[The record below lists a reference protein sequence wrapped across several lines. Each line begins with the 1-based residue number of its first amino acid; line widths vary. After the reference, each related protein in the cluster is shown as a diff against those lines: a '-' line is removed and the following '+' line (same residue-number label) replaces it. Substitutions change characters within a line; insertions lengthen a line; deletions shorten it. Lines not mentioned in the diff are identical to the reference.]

1 MDNAELT
8 RGPFTCPNCNQ
19 EFEHFSVFNAH
30 SQEQCVSADSKP
42 FCIIFNPT
50 NNKNARPRKKL
61 HLTVEEYF
69 YGKSDGKKHKQV
81 ANFNPSRKYKCY
93 SCAKVLKNNLRF
105 MSHVRHKI
113 ENHWKQNDN
122 INDFNIC
129 SHCYRHYDTPFQL
142 QCHVETVH
150 SSVSASTTCCICE
163 LNFQDEETFLLHM
176 KNRHGCQE
184 TPYVCKIC
192 SHRSSLYS
200 DLMQHFRE
208 CHENSNSLMCPF
220 CLCIHNTGNSH
231 LNHVIQHLKK
241 SYSCSRCRLQFS
253 SSVARCQHLTI
264 DHIKTMRSKLQYPI
278 PPNINEY
285 TVYVKLGKKTSIPL
299 KSFFFGSPTARKV
312 YATSFPNFVDTKEKS
327 RSCKRKLDRTLKLK
341 LVAMKITKST
351 LYLNP
356 DMMEATS
363 DFTCL
368 ECELTFQHDV
378 QHYIQHFQ
386 TEYKC
391 RECCYTSHCL
401 YAAADHSET
410 HTDRFRKEEE
420 GIEDTARN
428 VVVSPTRPSESPI
441 VNSTEWYLENDEL
454 MKLEENSKQNEDLQV
469 DNSAKSGEEKIN
481 KEKNVSKGKNPRR
494 KQLLPQKVTFD
505 GEDSPQYN
513 ITPTTVNTVGSSAT
527 QVPNSLSSAPK
538 SNKKSAKKRK
548 LSEESPATEEK
559 PQRTRAK
566 KKTSQI
572 NLLSEPPSMVNP
584 FNFQRN
590 GVVSLG
596 SPNKPIQAADSAKI
610 KAKPFPAK
618 PFDISQM
625 SFGKVFASSRT
636 LSEKLYNPSKK
647 SNKQST
653 TPSKNVLKPR
663 RPKQLPPSPK
673 NVTETPNPQPPAK
686 DFVFE
691 KNAKGKLVL
700 VPRTLKKAPAK
711 FEMPKPPRAISF
723 SEVTKSSIL
732 VKWLPPIDCSVTQY
746 LFLFRGFGI
755 TTTEV
760 LPPAQTMVRLVG
772 LRSNTTYVVRM
783 YSMYKN
789 MKSSC
794 IHGKQKTLGLR
805 ELIQLNEKAMEGPVI
820 ILDDEDEEKDAN
832 SSSVAPDTSKSTP
845 VASRATPVVSGA
857 TYVSL
862 NATSRTSNLTPI
874 QSSSETQKIP
884 PKLIPVSQIK
894 TATVLKTAVTTQL
907 KNLLPITSNSPISIK
922 VTKVG
927 GINIH
932 KLSPQRKTL
941 PKMTDSNVILPP
953 MKLVVQKGKVT
964 GKPVVPISKTEL
976 VTISNSSPQQTVL
989 SALSLEKKE
998 NTEIISTSNVVDMEN
1013 VTSDTSKE
1021 ISMDT
1026 GTVIVEMSS
1035 LDSLEI
1041 SSENTSMDDGIVG
1054 GGQSSNL
1061 DTVKNT
1067 MSQDKSLVSGVV
1079 ANVQTSSMDSLENT
1093 TGKDDLVSGIID
1105 VQMSGVEAKDETTL
1119 ITKDIGV
1126 NVEIVSEKMDKPEA
1140 ETCDVPSSSADV
1152 IKPAVVESI
1161 KSIVV
1166 EETESFVEK
1175 EDTIEHNMVQAVAIE
1190 PATETIE
1197 SFTVAYKNDHNNSE
1211 DTTGIPCS
1219 VVGDTYTVTCTGTY
1233 HHSED
1238 ALKVS
1243 SGLAAVFDNENA
1255 DDDDRDNGSI
1265 DDIAMEDLDEYLK
1278 HI

>member
-1 MDNAELT
+1 MDNSELT
-8 RGPFTCPNCNQ
+8 RGPFTCPNCNK
-19 EFEHFSVFNAH
+19 EFQQFSVFNAH
-30 SQEQCVSADSKP
+30 SQEKCVPADSQP

-50 NNKNARPRKKL
+50 SNKNARPRKKL

-69 YGKSDGKKHKQV
+69 YGKCNGKKHKQV
-81 ANFNPSRKYKCY
+81 ANFNPSKKYKCY

-150 SSVSASTTCCICE
+150 SSVAASTTCCICE
-163 LNFQDEETFLLHM
+163 LNFQDEETFLFHM

-184 TPYVCKIC
+184 MPYVCKIC

-241 SYSCSRCRLQFS
+241 SYRCSRCRLQFS
-253 SSVARCQHLTI
+253 SSVAQCQHLTI
-264 DHIKTMRSKLQYPI
+264 DHMKTMRSKLRYPV
-278 PPNINEY
+278 PPNINDY
-285 TVYVKLGKKTSIPL
+285 TVFVKLGKKTSLPL
-299 KSFFFGSPTARKV
+299 KSFFFGSPTAREV
-312 YATSFPNFVDTKEKS
+312 LATSFPNFVDTKEKS
-327 RSCKRKLDRTLKLK
+327 KSCKRKLDQTLKQK
-341 LVAMKITKST
+341 LVSMKITKSA
-351 LYLNP
+351 LHLNLNLI
-356 DMMEATS
+356 DDTS
-363 DFTCL
+363 EFTCW
-368 ECELTFQHDV
+368 ECALTFQHDV

-391 RECCYTSHCL
+391 RECFYASHCL

-410 HTDRFRKEEE
+410 HTNRFRKEEDRIKE
-420 GIEDTARN
+420 TKIN
-428 VVVSPTRPSESPI
+428 VVVSPTWPSKSPT
-441 VNSTEWYLENDEL
+441 VNSIEWDLENEE
-454 MKLEENSKQNEDLQV
+454 KLEENWKPNEDLPLN
-469 DNSAKSGEEKIN
+469 NSAQSGEEKTN
-481 KEKNVSKGKNPRR
+481 KEKNVFKRKNPRR

-505 GEDSPQYN
+505 GEDSPQNN
-513 ITPTTVNTVGSSAT
+513 ITPNSVNTVGSSAT
-527 QVPNSLSSAPK
+527 HVPNSLSSAPK

-548 LSEESPATEEK
+548 LSEEASATEEK

-566 KKTSQI
+566 KKTSQL
-572 NLLSEPPSMVNP
+572 NLLSEPPANP

-596 SPNKPIQAADSAKI
+596 STNKPIQAPDSAKI

-653 TPSKNVLKPR
+653 TPSKNVLKPS
-663 RPKQLPPSPK
+663 KQVPASPM
-673 NVTETPNPQPPAK
+673 NVAETPNPQPPVK

-746 LFLFRGFGI
+746 LLQFRGFGI
-755 TTTEV
+755 PTTEV

-805 ELIQLNEKAMEGPVI
+805 ELTQLNKQAMESPVI
-820 ILDDEDEEKDAN
+820 ILDDEDEEKDVN
-832 SSSVAPDTSKSTP
+832 SSSAAPDTFKP
-845 VASRATPVVSGA
+845 TPVVSGA
-857 TYVSL
+857 TPMAL
-862 NATSRTSNLTPI
+862 NATSGTAKITPFPKNHTL
-874 QSSSETQKIP
+874 SSSETQKIT

-894 TATVLKTAVTTQL
+894 TATVLRTAMATQL
-907 KNLLPITSNSPISIK
+907 KNLLPITSQASISIK

-932 KLSPQRKTL
+932 KLSPQQKTL
-941 PKMTDSNVILPP
+941 PKTIDSNVIMPP
-953 MKLVVQKGKVT
+953 MKLMVQKGKVT
-964 GKPVVPISKTEL
+964 GKPIVPISKTEL
-976 VTISNSSPQQTVL
+976 VRVSNSPQQTVL

-998 NTEIISTSNVVDMEN
+998 NTEIVSATNVVDMEN
-1013 VTSDTSKE
+1013 TTSDSNKD

-1026 GTVIVEMSS
+1026 DTVIIETSSINDVETSS
-1035 LDSLEI
+1035 Q
-1041 SSENTSMDDGIVG
+1041 NTSMVDGIASG
-1054 GGQSSNL
+1054 AQSSNL
-1061 DTVKNT
+1061 DTVINT
-1067 MSQDKSLVSGVV
+1067 MSQDKPLVSDVV
-1079 ANVQTSSMDSLENT
+1079 VDAQTSSGDSLENT
-1093 TGKDDLVSGIID
+1093 TGKDNVSVD
-1105 VQMSGVEAKDETTL
+1105 TQMSSVEGKDETTL
-1119 ITKDIGV
+1119 LTKDIGV
-1126 NVEIVSEKMDKPEA
+1126 SEKVVSEKMDKPDA
-1140 ETCDVPSSSADV
+1140 KTHDVQSSSADV
-1152 IKPAVVESI
+1152 VTPAVVERVES
-1161 KSIVV
+1161 VAV
-1166 EETESFVEK
+1166 EETGGFVEK
-1175 EDTIEHNMVQAVAIE
+1175 EDPIIEHNMVETVPIE
-1190 PATETIE
+1190 PATETID
-1197 SFTVAYKNDHNNSE
+1197 SFTVAYKSDHNPSE
-1211 DTTGIPCS
+1211 DTTDIPCDI
-1219 VVGDTYTVTCTGTY
+1219 VGDTFTVTCTGTY

-1243 SGLAAVFDNENA
+1243 SGLAAVFDNEHA
-1255 DDDDRDNGSI
+1255 DDDNDDRDNGSI